1 MRGEI
6 DHGHIEDQR
15 QIPHRRCVAGHAVA
29 VGLARSPRHERDQVR
44 LRRSSLRRVHGA
56 PEWHSESILRD
67 AGQRRRRTFD
77 HHDRGSRRHRHREAG
92 SASLAR
98 PGGRTVRLLPVRP
111 DHGRRRAAREDICA
125 HRHRY
130 RPGVVGE
137 HLPLRHLSPHPR
149 GHQAGGSQ
157 TSDCQ
162 EGGLTMGQVSR
173 RQLLFAG
180 AAAGGGFLL
189 GLHLEALPRVLAATA
204 EGTQTNFALNA
215 FIRIGKDGRVTLIM
229 NQVEMGQ
236 GTYTSMPML
245 IAEELEVGLDQVHLE
260 HAPPNDELYANP
272 IFGDQ
277 ETGGSTSV
285 RAFYEPLRR
294 AGATART
301 MLVAAA
307 AETWSVDTASCRARS
322 GVVTHMPTGRKLSY
336 GALAERAAKLPVPA
350 QVALKDPKDFKL
362 IGKPAKRLDT
372 PAKVNGKAKFGIDVR
387 LPGMK
392 IATVA
397 ASPVVG
403 GKLVSVDDS
412 KARLIKGVRQIVR
425 LDDAVAVVA
434 GHMWAAKQGL
444 AALDIRWDDGQHGK
458 INTADV
464 VEGLA
469 AAAQTPGV
477 VVRNE
482 GDTPAVLAGATN
494 KLEAVY
500 EVPFLAHA
508 TMEPMNCT
516 VRLSPDRCEIW
527 TGTQVITRAQGE
539 AARITGLPLDKVEVH
554 NHYLG
559 GGFGRR
565 LEFDIVSQ
573 AVRIAQ
579 KVEGPVKVIWTRE
592 EDIQHDVYRPYYY
605 DRMAATL
612 NAQGQ
617 PVAWMHRIVG
627 PAIIA
632 RYLPAAFKN
641 GIDIDG
647 VDGAA
652 QLLYDIPA
660 IRVEYVRHEEPVL
673 NTGFWRGVGVTHNNF
688 VIESFLDELAAA
700 AKQDPVAYRRA
711 LLNKSPRARAVLDVA
726 AEAAGWGKPLPDGRA
741 RGVSVLFSS
750 WASYLAAVAEVSV
763 SKAGEVRVHR
773 VVCAVDCGTVVNP
786 DTVKAQ
792 IEGGIIFGLSGAL
805 WGGVTLKNGRV
816 EQSNFH
822 DFRVLRI
829 NEAPAIEVHVVRST
843 EAPGGIGEPG
853 TAITGAALANAVFA
867 ATGKRVRKLPL
878 EKQLRSA

>member
-1 MRGEI
+1 
-6 DHGHIEDQR
+6 
-15 QIPHRRCVAGHAVA
+15 
-29 VGLARSPRHERDQVR
+29 
-44 LRRSSLRRVHGA
+44 
-56 PEWHSESILRD
+56 
-67 AGQRRRRTFD
+67 
-77 HHDRGSRRHRHREAG
+77 
-92 SASLAR
+92 
-98 PGGRTVRLLPVRP
+98 
-111 DHGRRRAAREDICA
+111 
-125 HRHRY
+125 
-130 RPGVVGE
+130 
-137 HLPLRHLSPHPR
+137 
-149 GHQAGGSQ
+149 
-157 TSDCQ
+157 
-162 EGGLTMGQVSR
+162 MGQMSR
-173 RQLLFAG
+173 RQLLFTG
-180 AAAGGGFLL
+180 AAAGGGFVL
-189 GLHLEALPRVLAATA
+189 GLHLGALPRVLAATD
-204 EGTQTNFALNA
+204 EGTQTDFAPNA
-215 FIRIGKDGRVTLIM
+215 FIRIGKDGRITLIM

-245 IAEELEVGLDQVHLE
+245 IAEELEVGLDEVHLE
-260 HAPPNDELYANP
+260 HAPPNDKLYANP

-294 AGATART
+294 AGAAART

-307 AETWSVDTASCRARS
+307 AETWGVDTASCRASR
-322 GVVTHMPTGRKLSY
+322 GVVTHTPTGRELSY
-336 GALAERAAKLPVPA
+336 GALAEKAAKLPVPT

-362 IGKPAKRLDT
+362 IGTPAKRLDT
-372 PAKVNGKAKFGIDVR
+372 PAKVNGNAEYGIDVR

-412 KARLIKGVRQIVR
+412 KATAISGVRQIVR

-434 GHMWAAKQGL
+434 DHMWAAKQGL
-444 AALDIRWDDGQHGK
+444 AALDVRWDDGQHGN

-477 VVRNE
+477 MVRND
-482 GDTPAVLAGATN
+482 GDAQAALAGATD

-516 VRLSPDRCEIW
+516 VRLSPDHCEIW
-527 TGTQVITRAQGE
+527 MGTQIITRVQAE
-539 AARITGLPLDKVEVH
+539 AARITGLPRDKVEVH

-579 KVEGPVKVIWTRE
+579 QVESPVKVIWTRE

-605 DRMAATL
+605 DRMVAAL
-612 NAQGQ
+612 DAQSQ

-627 PAIIA
+627 PSIIA

-688 VIESFLDELAAA
+688 VIESFVDELAAA
-700 AKQDPVAYRRA
+700 AKQDPAAFRRT
-711 LLNKSPRARAVLDVA
+711 LLRKSPRATAVLDIA
-726 AEAAGWGKPLPDGRA
+726 TQACGWGQPLPEGRG
-741 RGVSVLFSS
+741 RGVSVLFSE
-750 WASYLAAVAEVSV
+750 WGSYLAQVAEVSV
-763 SKAGEVRVHR
+763 SEMGEVRVHR

-786 DTVKAQ
+786 DTVTAQ
-792 IEGGIIFGLSGAL
+792 IEGGIVFGISGAL

-822 DFRVLRI
+822 DVRVMRI
-829 NEAPAIEVHVVRST
+829 NEVPAIEVHLVRNL

-853 TAITGAALANAVFA
+853 TAVTAAAVSNAVFA
-867 ATGKRVRKLPL
+867 ATGKRIRKLPL
-878 EKQLRSA
+878 ETHLRSA